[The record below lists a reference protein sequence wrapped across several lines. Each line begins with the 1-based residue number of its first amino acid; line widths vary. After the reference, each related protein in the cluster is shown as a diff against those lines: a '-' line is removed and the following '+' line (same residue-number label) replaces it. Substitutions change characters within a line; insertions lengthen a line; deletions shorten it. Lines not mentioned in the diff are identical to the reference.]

1 MTLLGLSF
9 PSLFVGCTFCT
20 EQSYNYVIYMQSMH
34 GNFSSFWGQRS
45 KRFTYS
51 GGGFAWS
58 EVGWLCGA
66 LTLDA
71 GGMRGWKGLRL
82 PLSRQIQC
90 VRTAALCSSPR
101 LLHSSSGSQDE
112 SSHSRAHFHFLHICT
127 RWLRFFLPP
136 CKIHTKFMYTTLYK
150 IFQLKLWKLTAMLFF
165 FITTLRLYWFFVKFI
180 MLM

>member
-1 MTLLGLSF
+1 
-9 PSLFVGCTFCT
+9 
-20 EQSYNYVIYMQSMH
+20 MQSMH
-34 GNFSSFWGQRS
+34 GNFSSFWQRS

-51 GGGFAWS
+51 GGGFACS

-71 GGMRGWKGLRL
+71 GGMRGWKGLRP

-101 LLHSSSGSQDE
+101 LLHSTSRSQDE

-127 RWLRFFLPP
+127 RWLNFSSHDVKYTHKVYEHTSAKKSFIWNYENWWQSYFFYHNYRNVLIFFL
-136 CKIHTKFMYTTLYK
+136 KFVYVDVN
-150 IFQLKLWKLTAMLFF
+150 
-165 FITTLRLYWFFVKFI
+165 FVVV
-180 MLM
+180 